1 MIDVRETND
10 KNKAYMKKRLSVL
23 LATGALVGALSA
35 GLTLARAQQTA
46 SPATPPAGAEAPQHK
61 GKERHPAI
69 HRAIRALEEAKV
81 ALERA
86 DHDFGGHRK
95 AALEEC
101 DKAIAQLKLALQYDK
116 K

>member
-1 MIDVRETND
+1 
-10 KNKAYMKKRLSVL
+10 MKKHLTVL
-23 LATGALVGALSA
+23 LTTCALVGTLSI
-35 GLTLARAQQTA
+35 GLTLGHAQTT
-46 SPATPPAGAEAPQHK
+46 SPTPPAGAAQH
-61 GKERHPAI
+61 ERHPAI
-69 HRAIRALEEAKV
+69 RRAIRSLEEAKL

-95 AALEEC
+95 DALEEC

>member
-1 MIDVRETND
+1 
-10 KNKAYMKKRLSVL
+10 MKKHLTIL
-23 LATGALVGALSA
+23 LTSCALIGALSA
-35 GLTLARAQQTA
+35 GLTLARAQTTP
-46 SPATPPAGAEAPQHK
+46 PATPPAGAASPQPEGTEK
-61 GKERHPAI
+61 HPAI
-69 HRAIRALEEAKV
+69 HRAIRALEQAKL
-81 ALERA
+81 AMERA

>member
-1 MIDVRETND
+1 
-10 KNKAYMKKRLSVL
+10 MKKHLTVL
-23 LATGALVGALSA
+23 LTTCALVGALSA
-35 GLTLARAQQTA
+35 GLTLARAQTTT
-46 SPATPPAGAEAPQHK
+46 PGTPPAGATSPEHK
-61 GKERHPAI
+61 GNERHPAI
-69 HRAIRALEEAKV
+69 HRAIRALEEAKL

-86 DHDFGGHRK
+86 GHDFGGHRK